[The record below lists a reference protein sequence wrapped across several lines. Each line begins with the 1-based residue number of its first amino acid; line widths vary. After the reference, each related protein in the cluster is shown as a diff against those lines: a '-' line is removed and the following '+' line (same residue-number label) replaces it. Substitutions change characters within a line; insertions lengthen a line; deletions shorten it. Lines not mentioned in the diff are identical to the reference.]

1 MGHPHCGGAEGG
13 PPAKACQN
21 HLPGKN
27 LPRDDENSSSIG
39 DMKTRVVLAGLLF
52 STCVPLSLG
61 QKMDV
66 KIIQRQSEQTNYDY
80 VVAGSSSST
89 SSGSVD
95 CNAYGN
101 TANCS
106 GSSTSNG
113 YTTPSREVSFS
124 VMGATYSLLLPD
136 GRVIVVNCASKFA
149 EHMAGHEGN
158 HRSCRMP
165 LVDDIQADFKG
176 DKARLSWVVSLD
188 GKKRESETY
197 KILAVLPKR

>member
-1 MGHPHCGGAEGG
+1 MGQPK
-13 PPAKACQN
+13 KACQSHPYEKQLAN
-21 HLPGKN
+21 GEK
-27 LPRDDENSSSIG
+27 RSTIG
-39 DMKTRVVLAGLLF
+39 DMKISAVLAVLLF
-52 STCVPLSLG
+52 SVCVPLSHG

-80 VVAGSSSST
+80 VVAGYSSST
-89 SSGSVD
+89 STGSVD
-95 CNAYGN
+95 CNASGN

-106 GSSTSNG
+106 GSSTTNG
-113 YTTPSREVSFS
+113 YTTPSRAVSFS

-136 GRVIVVNCASKFA
+136 GRVIVINCASKFA
-149 EHMAGHEGN
+149 ERMAGAEGN

-176 DKARLSWVVSLD
+176 DKAKLSWVVSLD

-197 KILAVLPKR
+197 KILAVLAKR